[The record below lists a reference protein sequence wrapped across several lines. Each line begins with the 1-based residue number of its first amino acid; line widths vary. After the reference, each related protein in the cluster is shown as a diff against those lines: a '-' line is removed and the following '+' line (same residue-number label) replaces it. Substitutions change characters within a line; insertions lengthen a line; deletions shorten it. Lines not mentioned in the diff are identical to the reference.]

1 MKKVALISS
10 FCDTHQKLEVLR
22 KNIDILKG
30 MDIDTLVI
38 SPFSLPDEIV
48 NTSTYFFKTK
58 DNPVLDWPERSMY
71 SWSQISL
78 NGESYRISRTYAD
91 YGWAG
96 LFQVKQSSEIGLLLN
111 YDQFFHI
118 IYDLI
123 IDDNVL
129 NGLNSNKTCNIYPS
143 KRDSDI
149 WKVGLHFMV
158 FDRENLKRFIS
169 NIHLD
174 SYLSLRGADAFVW
187 LHNLHQ
193 VFPYN
198 YEEIP
203 VEDEIYFYKD
213 HDFYNYSPTDK
224 FRMFIVKD
232 DELKDTIKLLFYN
245 LEEEKTISINVNSNV
260 FDSRIYNYCLVDL
273 NVTGVEFEKLE
284 IIVDEITYDI
294 TEKIKQVK
302 HNTLRK
308 NE

>member
-1 MKKVALISS
+1 
-10 FCDTHQKLEVLR
+10 
-22 KNIDILKG
+22 
-30 MDIDTLVI
+30 
-38 SPFSLPDEIV
+38 
-48 NTSTYFFKTK
+48 
-58 DNPVLDWPERSMY
+58 
-71 SWSQISL
+71 
-78 NGESYRISRTYAD
+78 
-91 YGWAG
+91 
-96 LFQVKQSSEIGLLLN
+96 
-111 YDQFFHI
+111 
-118 IYDLI
+118 
-123 IDDNVL
+123 
-129 NGLNSNKTCNIYPS
+129 
-143 KRDSDI
+143 
-149 WKVGLHFMV
+149 MV